1 LYPRNVFAVPSIIH
15 GATIPGPVTPATT
28 NAVAGAVAA
37 ADNVNVLP
45 STIVAIVVFAGIPV
59 PDTNLPAAN
68 PVVEIPVTVV
78 LPCATVAARDSAAF
92 VAPPNPPIDT
102 APPLKISLS

>member
-28 NAVAGAVAA
+28 SAVAGAVGA
-37 ADNVNVLP
+37 ADNVNVVP

-59 PDTNLPAAN
+59 PDTNRPTAN

-78 LPCATVAARDSAAF
+78 LPCATVAASDSDVF
-92 VAPPNPPIDT
+92 VTPPNPPT
-102 APPLKISLS
+102 EVAPPLNSSRS